1 VGTRRSRHHA
11 NGGAFQLLRSNDLIW
26 SRITRDY
33 LMGERA
39 LPSDLMAWNAD
50 ATRLPYRMNSEYL
63 RKLFLNTDLAEGCY
77 LVEGKPI
84 ALSDIH
90 APMFVVGTVSDHVA
104 PWKSVYKIHYQVDA
118 DVTFLLTSGGRDAG
132 IVAPPSEQVH
142 SYQINTK
149 KADAPYIGPDEW
161 LKAVPLVEGSWW
173 PEWTKW
179 LTAQSGEPCEPRTWA
194 LSTPT
199 ARVCPMRPATT
210 FANNLGMASPWI
222 GKNSYRLDED
232 QQRSRA
238 STYRQG
244 QRRAHMAI
252 QDILLPLVGEPST
265 AAVAAIDKCTAMA
278 RNIGARVTAAA
289 SVEILVRPKVMISAD
304 LDNTAEAARVRS
316 VSDAEALLK
325 AVEVASARLGVPV
338 EQRLYRL
345 AAADI
350 TANLARIA
358 RLKDLSIVPV
368 KPHDDQS
375 EKIVERLIFE
385 SGRPVMMCPEEF
397 ASELAVPFDDV
408 VIAWDHSAPAARA
421 VADALPML
429 QAAAN
434 VRIITA
440 TDNKAPAELESGAAL
455 VSHLADHGI
464 KAAFETVKIDGSSIG
479 KVFERYVEANRIDLL
494 VMGAYRHSR
503 LNEIVWGGATKTVIG
518 RPPCWVM
525 MSR

>member
-1 VGTRRSRHHA
+1 
-11 NGGAFQLLRSNDLIW
+11 
-26 SRITRDY
+26 
-33 LMGERA
+33 
-39 LPSDLMAWNAD
+39 
-50 ATRLPYRMNSEYL
+50 
-63 RKLFLNTDLAEGCY
+63 
-77 LVEGKPI
+77 
-84 ALSDIH
+84 
-90 APMFVVGTVSDHVA
+90 
-104 PWKSVYKIHYQVDA
+104 
-118 DVTFLLTSGGRDAG
+118 
-132 IVAPPSEQVH
+132 
-142 SYQINTK
+142 
-149 KADAPYIGPDEW
+149 
-161 LKAVPLVEGSWW
+161 
-173 PEWTKW
+173 
-179 LTAQSGEPCEPRTWA
+179 
-194 LSTPT
+194 
-199 ARVCPMRPATT
+199 
-210 FANNLGMASPWI
+210 
-222 GKNSYRLDED
+222 
-232 QQRSRA
+232 
-238 STYRQG
+238 
-244 QRRAHMAI
+244 MAI

-455 VSHLADHGI
+455 VSHLAEHGI

-479 KVFERYVEANRIDLL
+479 KVFERYVAANRIDLL